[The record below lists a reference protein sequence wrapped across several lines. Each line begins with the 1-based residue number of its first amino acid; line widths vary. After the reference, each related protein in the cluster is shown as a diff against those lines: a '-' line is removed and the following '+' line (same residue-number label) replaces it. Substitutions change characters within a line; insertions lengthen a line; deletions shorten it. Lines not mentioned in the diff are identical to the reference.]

1 MTTSDEDKGSRCFT
15 PKRDTGCPIA
25 FALDHFGDKWSL
37 IIIRDLL
44 MRGHETYGQ
53 FLQGDERIATNILA
67 NRLKHL
73 EEAGLVHKQQN
84 AKNRRSNVYGL
95 TQKGLA
101 LAPVMLE
108 LVRWSANY
116 DPNTKANPQIVA
128 RITSDREGLINEIM
142 LKRSQKND

>member
-1 MTTSDEDKGSRCFT
+1 MTTSDEDKGPRRFT

-25 FALDHFGDKWSL
+25 FALDHFGDRWSL

-44 MRGHETYGQ
+44 LKGHETYGQ
-53 FLQGDERIATNILA
+53 FLEGDEHIATNILA

-84 AKNRRSNVYGL
+84 AKNKRSNVYGL

-108 LVRWSANY
+108 LVRWSARY
-116 DPNTKANPQIVA
+116 DPNTKANPQILA
-128 RITSDREGLINEIM
+128 RIETDRESLIKEIVQ
-142 LKRSQKND
+142 KRSVKDD